1 MQKHVHGSVPKKKR
15 ETQFPK
21 LRNVRVHQEMTSPSE
36 ELPRVVADWRN
47 IIDSE
52 RGVERCERKDVR
64 GRRGED
70 TPETVG
76 PARATDRDVPAA
88 GKSVLQTRA
97 GFVVCPCPV
106 RL

>member
-1 MQKHVHGSVPKKKR
+1 
-15 ETQFPK
+15 
-21 LRNVRVHQEMTSPSE
+21 MTSPPE

-64 GRRGED
+64 GRRGQD

-76 PARATDRDVPAA
+76 SARATDRDVPA
-88 GKSVLQTRA
+88 GGTGVLQTRA
-97 GFVVCPCPV
+97 GLNCIKPDCKAKGV
-106 RL
+106 L